1 MKRIEEMLKRADNR
15 SKMPKEPATKKRM
28 KKLEDGT
35 TILPRKRRK
44 KLRQCSVCL
53 RFGPSGLNC
62 VTGSGNTELC
72 KKFELSGEPKCQRCL
87 QFRHKKEKTNCG
99 SANPSLCK
107 NFLLDGKNK

>member
-1 MKRIEEMLKRADNR
+1 MYDYEASRMRHIEEMLKRAENW

-35 TILPRKRRK
+35 TILKHRK

-72 KKFELSGEPKCQRCL
+72 KKF
-87 QFRHKKEKTNCG
+87 
-99 SANPSLCK
+99 
-107 NFLLDGKNK
+107 